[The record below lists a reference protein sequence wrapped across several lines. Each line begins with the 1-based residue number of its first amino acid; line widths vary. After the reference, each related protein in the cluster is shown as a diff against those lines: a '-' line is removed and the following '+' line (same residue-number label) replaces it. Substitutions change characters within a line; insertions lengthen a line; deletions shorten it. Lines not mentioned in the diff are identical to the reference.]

1 MYIVTIKKEMHLFIE
16 QSGDGA
22 GLKFKTISRIWSKKQ
37 NKMLVFLVCG
47 LTLLFTP
54 NGKFEDLYVPTARG
68 SFGQKII
75 RDHHT

>member
-1 MYIVTIKKEMHLFIE
+1 MLF
-16 QSGDGA
+16 
-22 GLKFKTISRIWSKKQ
+22 
-37 NKMLVFLVCG
+37 FLVCG

-75 RDHHT
+75 RDHRT